1 MTALADIDLVLASTS
16 RYRRELLA
24 RFTSS
29 FRTLSPEVDESPLPD
44 EAPTTLAIRLAA
56 AKARAVAAQCA
67 HALIVGSDQ
76 IADLDG
82 RILGKPGIADV
93 ARQQLAA
100 CSGRGVIF
108 HTAVCLI
115 DTRQQPAQ
123 IHTGIDTTR
132 VVFRNLHEDEIARY
146 IAAEKPLDCAASFKA
161 EGLGIAL
168 FERIESA
175 DPTALIG
182 LPLIV
187 LARLLRAAGVA
198 LP

>member
-1 MTALADIDLVLASTS
+1 MASDIRKAGLAKD
-16 RYRRELLA
+16 
-24 RFTSS
+24 
-29 FRTLSPEVDESPLPD
+29 
-44 EAPTTLAIRLAA
+44 
-56 AKARAVAAQCA
+56 
-67 HALIVGSDQ
+67 ALIVGSDQ

-123 IHTGIDTTR
+123 IHIGIDTTR
-132 VVFRNLHEDEIARY
+132 VVFRDLHEDEIARY

-168 FERIESA
+168 FERIEST